1 LKSLEIDTSRFR
13 ELAEPFHKIT
23 YDQAVEKLISHD
35 FKMTEDDGKSRMIRW
50 GDDLNIDSERELTRQ
65 MMTPLFITGYPT
77 KVKPFYVKENPDR
90 FGTSLTFDLL
100 GPQGYGEV
108 SSGGMREDHLPTLSS
123 RIKQAGLNPVDYG
136 WYLDL
141 RKYGSVEHGGF
152 GMGIERLLR
161 WFLGIEDIKDSVL
174 FPRTMS
180 RASP

>member
-1 LKSLEIDTSRFR
+1 
-13 ELAEPFHKIT
+13 
-23 YDQAVEKLISHD
+23 
-35 FKMTEDDGKSRMIRW
+35 M
-50 GDDLNIDSERELTRQ
+50 N
-65 MMTPLFITGYPT
+65 
-77 KVKPFYVKENPDR
+77 
-90 FGTSLTFDLL
+90 LL

-108 SSGGMREDHLPTLSS
+108 SSGGMREDHLPTLST

-161 WFLGIEDIKDSVL
+161 WFLGIEDIKDLVL